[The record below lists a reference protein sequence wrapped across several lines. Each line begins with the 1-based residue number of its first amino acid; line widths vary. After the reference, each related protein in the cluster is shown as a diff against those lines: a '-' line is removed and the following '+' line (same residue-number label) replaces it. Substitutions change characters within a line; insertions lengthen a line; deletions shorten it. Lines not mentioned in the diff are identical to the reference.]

1 MVLDGGQSM
10 TKPLIVVNFKTYASA
25 SGATAE
31 ALAVA
36 MEKHSNGPARMVA
49 VVSAFDLEAVCRV
62 APNLE
67 VWSQHLDPVGQG
79 GFTGWLEP
87 HTAIHRG
94 AQGTIINHAE
104 HKVEMEHVKS
114 LLPQLPDGFP
124 VCGCAADLEE
134 AKSLAEMGPT
144 FIAVEPPELIGGD
157 ISVTTADPSIVSDTV
172 AVVKAT
178 NAGVRVLC
186 GAGVKNGQDVAT
198 AISLGAE
205 GVLLASGVTKAKD
218 VEAVLADLVS
228 QLVWVANHTLFDV
241 SLPQAACH
249 QGTLVCI
256 CTPYNRSLLSPKAR
270 ILVGD
275 ETPSHTT
282 P

>member
-31 ALAVA
+31 TLAVA
-36 MEKHSNGPARMVA
+36 MEAHSNGPARMVA
-49 VVSAFDLEAVCRV
+49 VVSAFDLEAVRRA
-62 APNLE
+62 APSLE

-87 HTAIHRG
+87 KTAMHRG

-104 HKVEMEHVKS
+104 HKVEMDHVKR
-114 LLPQLPDGFP
+114 LLPQLPDDFP

-178 NAGVRVLC
+178 NPDVRVLC

-198 AISLGAE
+198 AIKLGAE
-205 GVLLASGVTKAKD
+205 GVLLASGVTRASD
-218 VEAVLADLVS
+218 VASVLNDLVS
-228 QLVWVANHTLFDV
+228 
-241 SLPQAACH
+241 
-249 QGTLVCI
+249 
-256 CTPYNRSLLSPKAR
+256 LL
-270 ILVGD
+270 
-275 ETPSHTT
+275 
-282 P
+282 

>member
-25 SGATAE
+25 SGASAE
-31 ALAVA
+31 TLAVA
-36 MEKHSNGPARMVA
+36 MEAHSNGPARMVA
-49 VVSAFDLEAVCRV
+49 VVSAFDLEAVRRA
-62 APNLE
+62 APSLE

-87 HTAIHRG
+87 KTAMHRG

-104 HKVEMEHVKS
+104 HKVEMDHVKR
-114 LLPQLPDGFP
+114 LLPQLPDDFP

-178 NAGVRVLC
+178 NSDVRVLC

-198 AISLGAE
+198 AIKLGAE
-205 GVLLASGVTKAKD
+205 GVLLASGVTKASD
-218 VEAVLADLVS
+218 VASVLNDLVS
-228 QLVWVANHTLFDV
+228 
-241 SLPQAACH
+241 
-249 QGTLVCI
+249 
-256 CTPYNRSLLSPKAR
+256 LL
-270 ILVGD
+270 
-275 ETPSHTT
+275 
-282 P
+282 

>member
-31 ALAVA
+31 TLAVA
-36 MEKHSNGPARMVA
+36 MEAHSNDPARMVA
-49 VVSAFDLEAVCRV
+49 VVSAFDLEAVRRA
-62 APNLE
+62 APSLE

-87 HTAIHRG
+87 KTAIHRG

-104 HKVEMEHVKS
+104 HKVEMDHVQR
-114 LLPQLPDGFP
+114 LLPQLPEDFP

-178 NAGVRVLC
+178 NPDVRVLC

-198 AISLGAE
+198 AIKLGAE
-205 GVLLASGVTKAKD
+205 GVLLASGVTKASD
-218 VEAVLADLVS
+218 VASVLNDLVS
-228 QLVWVANHTLFDV
+228 
-241 SLPQAACH
+241 
-249 QGTLVCI
+249 
-256 CTPYNRSLLSPKAR
+256 LL
-270 ILVGD
+270 
-275 ETPSHTT
+275 
-282 P
+282 